1 VTPRACLP
9 TIRATT
15 SQVVLVG
22 LRAAVLTIA
31 ALAVVACGGNEPDG
45 APSSAREAVPPR
57 FQSVGGIQARDTKY
71 PGLVADLL
79 TASREEGRLT
89 VAVRFRNAGTDTVR
103 FALPSDGGSYPSV
116 RLEAGGRAWPI
127 ARGEDGEPQ
136 APGTFERSLVPGQ
149 GMLWRAV
156 FEAPPAG
163 ITAFDLAMPGL
174 SAPFQAI
181 PITDRVEEPTGPE
194 EIEEGELPQE

>member
-1 VTPRACLP
+1 MTPRACLP
-9 TIRATT
+9 TIRAAT
-15 SQVVLVG
+15 SLAVLVELG
-22 LRAAVLTIA
+22 ATLLMIA
-31 ALAVVACGGNEPDG
+31 ALAVVACRRDEPDT
-45 APSSAREAVPPR
+45 APSSAREVVPPR
-57 FQSVGGIQARDTKY
+57 FQSVGGIQARDTEY

-79 TASREEGRLT
+79 TASRDEGRLT

-127 ARGEDGEPQ
+127 ARGEDGEPE
-136 APGTFERSLVPGQ
+136 APGTFERSLIPGQ
-149 GMLWRAV
+149 SMLWRAV

-174 SAPFQAI
+174 SASFQGV
-181 PITDRVEEPTGPE
+181 PITDRAGEPTGPE
-194 EIEEGELPQE
+194 QIEEGEAPQE